1 MAKRRDE
8 AIWFEDIP
16 AWRSW
21 LEEHHDTATECWV
34 GCRKKGV
41 ETGITVS
48 EALDEALCFGWIDSV
63 RHGVDE
69 AGFAQ
74 RYTPRTSR
82 SPWSEVNRRRMEEL
96 LAAGRVHPSGLR
108 AWAQRDSVQAAPAV
122 AARQADLGPE
132 MQQRFEADEAGWAWF
147 QTQPP
152 GYRRQVTWWVMEA
165 RRPETR
171 ERRFER
177 LLADS
182 RSNRR
187 VDGVG

>member
-8 AIWFEDIP
+8 AIWFEDIS

-48 EALDEALCFGWIDSV
+48 DALDEALCFGWIDSV

-82 SPWSEVNRRRMEEL
+82 SPWSEVNRRRMDVL
-96 LAAGRVHPSGLR
+96 LAAGRVHPAGMR
-108 AWAQRDSVQAAPAV
+108 AWDLRDDTPADPAV
-122 AARQADLGPE
+122 ADRQGELDPD
-132 MQQRFEADEAGWAWF
+132 MQGRFEADPDAWTWF
-147 QTQPP
+147 LTQPP
-152 GYRRQVTWWVMEA
+152 GYRRQVTWWVMQA
-165 RRPETR
+165 KRPETR
-171 ERRFER
+171 ERRFVQ
-177 LLADS
+177 LLEAS
-182 RSNRR
+182 QAQRR
-187 VDGVG
+187 TGVV